1 MSRPGAERLGA
12 AGEDADA
19 PLLTRVAAG
28 DEQALAALYD
38 RVSAVAYGLALRIT
52 GDADMA
58 EDVVQEALLRVWRR
72 ADRYEPERGAARP
85 WLLRLV
91 RNLAIDHV
99 RTRGARGR
107 AELRGGSEEHE
118 QHAEPERPEDAFARR
133 ERGARVRAALEE
145 LPSEQ
150 RRAIETAYFE
160 GLSHA
165 EIAARENTP
174 LGTVKTRIRDGV
186 MRLRAGFTRE
196 ATNA

>member
-1 MSRPGAERLGA
+1 MTRPALADDVDA
-12 AGEDADA
+12 A
-19 PLLTRVAAG
+19 LLARVAAG
-28 DEQALAALYD
+28 DERALASVYD
-38 RVSAVAYGLALRIT
+38 RIAAAAYGLALRIT
-52 GDADMA
+52 GDADTA
-58 EDVVQEALLRVWRR
+58 EDAVQEALLRVWRR
-72 ADRYEPERGAARP
+72 ADRYDATRGGGRP

-91 RNLAIDHV
+91 RNVAIDLI

-107 AELRGGSEEHE
+107 AEVRGAAEEHE
-118 QHAEPERPEDAFARR
+118 HVPEPERPEDVVARN

-145 LPSEQ
+145 LPREQ
-150 RRAIETAYFE
+150 RRAIEIAYFE

-186 MRLRAGFTRE
+186 IRLRAGFARE

>member
-1 MSRPGAERLGA
+1 VTRPALADDVDA
-12 AGEDADA
+12 A
-19 PLLTRVAAG
+19 LLARVAAG
-28 DEQALAALYD
+28 DERALASVYD
-38 RVSAVAYGLALRIT
+38 RIAAAAYGLALRIT
-52 GDADMA
+52 GDADTA
-58 EDVVQEALLRVWRR
+58 EDAVQEALLRVWRR
-72 ADRYEPERGAARP
+72 ADRYDATRGGGRP

-91 RNLAIDHV
+91 RNVAIDLI

-107 AELRGGSEEHE
+107 AEVRGAAEEHE
-118 QHAEPERPEDAFARR
+118 HVPEPERPEDVVARN

-145 LPSEQ
+145 LPREQ
-150 RRAIETAYFE
+150 RRAIEIAYFE

-186 MRLRAGFTRE
+186 IRLRAGFARE